1 MSGAGE
7 TSGEAAGE
15 TTGVAG
21 ATSPPE
27 DARPPSVSR
36 RAIARVR
43 AELSSRLTPEH
54 TRNATLTERL
64 TVGRLSW
71 ETCVRL
77 NRYLE
82 FFGRVTTVI
91 YAAFV
96 VTVVFGVDW
105 KNLVEST
112 FNSGAP
118 VRGAIALAVIL
129 VTLFFVALHSMI
141 GWGRWRLQRELWR
154 RDVAAVMGETG
165 EPPPSGAGGGDVSR
179 TPPAHRP

>member
-1 MSGAGE
+1 MSGPTE
-7 TSGEAAGE
+7 
-15 TTGVAG
+15 
-21 ATSPPE
+21 SPVTPSE
-27 DARPPSVSR
+27 PPARSSVSR

-43 AELSSRLTPEH
+43 TELSSRLTPER
-54 TRNATLTERL
+54 TRRATLTERL
-64 TVGRLSW
+64 TVSRLSW

-96 VTVVFGVDW
+96 VTLVFGVDW
-105 KNLVEST
+105 KTLVEST

-118 VRGAIALAVIL
+118 VRGAIALVVIL

-154 RDVAAVMGETG
+154 RDVATVIEQ
-165 EPPPSGAGGGDVSR
+165 PAGGSGDPSPPGTDVTR
-179 TPPAHRP
+179 HPPAHRP